1 MFDCREPGGCAVVVE
16 SRLNPVRLDG
26 GDIPSSAACGCRHQ
40 FFLRPG
46 VLLSL
51 ASGGKTWWAPAEFT
65 GIKIAPIIFPKL
77 FEDARE
83 AGATLAFV
91 ESNVPFDMTV
101 RGPHSVALA
110 IPLWS
115 VPREI

>member
-1 MFDCREPGGCAVVVE
+1 MP
-16 SRLNPVRLDG
+16 
-26 GDIPSSAACGCRHQ
+26 PSVLPAT
-40 FFLRPG
+40 G

-83 AGATLAFV
+83 AGTTLAFV
-91 ESNVPFDMTV
+91 ESNVSFNMTV
-101 RGPHSVALA
+101 KALTRLLSPFPCGRFLA
-110 IPLWS
+110 KS
-115 VPREI
+115 SRFFAA

>member
-1 MFDCREPGGCAVVVE
+1 VE
-16 SRLNPVRLDG
+16 SRLNPVRFDG
-26 GDIPSSAACGCRHQ
+26 GDIPSSAACECRPQ

-65 GIKIAPIIFPKL
+65 GIKIAAIIFPKL
-77 FEDARE
+77 SEDARE

-101 RGPHSVALA
+101 IALTRLLSPFPCGRFLA
-110 IPLWS
+110 KS
-115 VPREI
+115 SRFFAA